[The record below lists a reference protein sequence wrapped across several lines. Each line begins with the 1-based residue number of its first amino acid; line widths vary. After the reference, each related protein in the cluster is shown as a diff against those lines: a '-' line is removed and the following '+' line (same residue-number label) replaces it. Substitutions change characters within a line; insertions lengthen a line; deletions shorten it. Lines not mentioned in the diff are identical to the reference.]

1 MILMAKSE
9 KKILIVDDSTTNQV
23 LLEAILE
30 EEGYSAQTAF
40 GAVEAL
46 KLMEK
51 NQFDLVLLDLLM
63 PQVSGF
69 DFLKKIKENSAF
81 ANVPVVVVSAVGSPE
96 NEELVKSLGAR
107 SLFSKPIDIPLFLEE
122 IKNVLA

>member
-1 MILMAKSE
+1 MIPMANSE

-40 GAVEAL
+40 GAVDAL
-46 KLMEK
+46 RLMEK
-51 NQFDLVLLDLLM
+51 NHFDLVLLDLLM

-69 DFLKKIKENSAF
+69 DFLKKVKAISAF
-81 ANVPVVVVSAVGSPE
+81 ANIPVIVVSAVGSPE
-96 NEELVKSLGAR
+96 NEELVKTLGAR

-122 IKNVLA
+122 IKTVFA

>member
-1 MILMAKSE
+1 MAKSE

-40 GAVEAL
+40 GAVEAI

-63 PQVSGF
+63 PHVSGF

-81 ANVPVVVVSAVGSPE
+81 ANTPVVVVSAVGSPE
-96 NEELVKSLGAR
+96 NEALVKSLGAR
-107 SLFSKPIDIPLFLEE
+107 SLFCKPIDIPLFLEE
-122 IKNVLA
+122 IKTVLA

>member
-1 MILMAKSE
+1 MFCYKKNVCVLLRKSDSHGQIR

-51 NQFDLVLLDLLM
+51 
-63 PQVSGF
+63 
-69 DFLKKIKENSAF
+69 INS
-81 ANVPVVVVSAVGSPE
+81 
-96 NEELVKSLGAR
+96 
-107 SLFSKPIDIPLFLEE
+107 I
-122 IKNVLA
+122 